1 MPITFDENGIAQ
13 PAIIRVIG
21 VGGGGNNAIE
31 RMIGANLKGADFIS
45 VNTDAQ
51 VLSRSSAEHRIQIG
65 EKLTK
70 GRGAGADPEIG
81 RRAAD
86 ESKDHIESIITG
98 CDMVFV
104 TAGMGGGTGTGA
116 APVIAQMAK
125 NAGILTVGVVT
136 KPFSALEGPKRM
148 RQAEEGIKLLKAN
161 VDALV
166 VIPNDRL
173 LQVLERGTTLLEAFR
188 VADDVLR
195 QCVQGILDTI
205 LKPGLIN
212 LDFADVKRIMENS
225 GSALMGIGIGRGENR
240 VVDAAK
246 AAVESP
252 LLEVSI
258 EGAKGV
264 LFNVTG
270 GPDLVLEQI
279 MEASRY
285 ITEVASEGAE
295 IIFGATIE
303 DSLENETRITIIA
316 TGFDRPSRKVRE
328 IDEPVKPDTLP
339 NQNTGEFEIPPW
351 LRSRG

>member
-21 VGGGGNNAIE
+21 VGGGGNNAVE

-45 VNTDAQ
+45 VKTDAQ
-51 VLSRSSAEHRIQIG
+51 VLSMSSAEHRIQIG

-81 RRAAD
+81 RRAAE
-86 ESKDHIESIITG
+86 ESKDQLEAIIEG

-136 KPFSALEGPKRM
+136 KPFTALEGVKRM
-148 RQAEEGIKLLKAN
+148 RQAEEGIKQLKGN

-173 LQVLERGTTLLEAFR
+173 LQVLDRGTKILEAFR
-188 VADDVLR
+188 FADDVLR

-212 LDFADVKRIMENS
+212 LDFADVKRIVENS
-225 GSALMGIGIGRGENR
+225 GVALMGIGVGRGENK
-240 VVDAAK
+240 VVEAAK

-258 EGAKGV
+258 DGAKGV
-264 LFNVTG
+264 LFNITG
-270 GPDLVLEQI
+270 GPDLVLDQI
-279 MEASRY
+279 MEASQY
-285 ITEVASEGAE
+285 ITEVAADDAE

-303 DSLENETRITIIA
+303 DDLEDETRVTIIA
-316 TGFDRPSRKVRE
+316 TGFERPSRVIRT
-328 IDEPVKPDTLP
+328 IDEPIKPDTLR
-339 NQNTGEFEIPPW
+339 NQSTGEFEIPPW
-351 LRSRG
+351 LRSRS